1 MLTKVQSN
9 IEKVSL
15 RQEQLESLL
24 AAASALGVVGLLQG
38 APNKGFIAWFF
49 MVTNMVTSLEMA
61 KVVARFLL
69 SLVMFSLAGLV
80 MKLMSGNTFD
90 FEATKTVHH
99 RRNTEGSPFKSP
111 SSD

>member
-69 SLVMFSLAGLV
+69 SLVMFS
-80 MKLMSGNTFD
+80 
-90 FEATKTVHH
+90 
-99 RRNTEGSPFKSP
+99 
-111 SSD
+111 

>member
-38 APNKGFIAWFF
+38 APNKGLIASFSCFWK
-49 MVTNMVTSLEMA
+49 LEYGEIE
-61 KVVARFLL
+61 VVARFLL
-69 SLVMFSLAGLV
+69 SLVRFS
-80 MKLMSGNTFD
+80 
-90 FEATKTVHH
+90 
-99 RRNTEGSPFKSP
+99 
-111 SSD
+111 